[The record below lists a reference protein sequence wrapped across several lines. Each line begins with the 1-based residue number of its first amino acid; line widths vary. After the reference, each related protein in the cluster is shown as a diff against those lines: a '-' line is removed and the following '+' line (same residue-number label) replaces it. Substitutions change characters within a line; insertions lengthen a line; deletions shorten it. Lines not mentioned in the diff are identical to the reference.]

1 MARDQQKR
9 IQSEFNNDY
18 TGPAGVGYGG
28 NEESLVRPLL
38 GSGVGYDGMDEV
50 PDTTNPGG
58 MGRAGSETMP
68 APNRLGG
75 DGRAGLPEPEGKQY
89 TSADDVHSPRGTASK
104 TTIQPVPMSLGANGE

>member
-1 MARDQQKR
+1 MARNQQTR

-38 GSGVGYDGMDEV
+38 GSGVGYDGTDET
-50 PDTTNPGG
+50 PDNANPGG

-75 DGRAGLPEPEGKQY
+75 DGRAGLPDGNSK
-89 TSADDVHSPRGTASK
+89 TSAEARERTHNSS
-104 TTIQPVPMSLGANGE
+104 TTLHPAPMSLGANGE